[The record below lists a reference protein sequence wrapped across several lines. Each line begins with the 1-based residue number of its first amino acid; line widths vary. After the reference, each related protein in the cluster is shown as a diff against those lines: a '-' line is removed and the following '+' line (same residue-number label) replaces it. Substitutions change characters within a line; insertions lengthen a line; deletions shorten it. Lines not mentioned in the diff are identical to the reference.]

1 MAETATKAMGSKVK
15 QAYINIIEQRL
26 SLNFGTT
33 PKEIGATI
41 ALRHGEGEKMTAFYR
56 DMFVMSQAVWDTF
69 DYARFEGR
77 RITEPQL
84 MTEKE
89 YKGLYGLYIDGRLQG
104 IGGKVMSKEL
114 IEKMK
119 TKARDVK
126 RKEIADYTKLS
137 LDYITSSYGQ
147 ENRDPAG
154 VLKGYG
160 DRIEALIK
168 PAGHL
173 KKIW

>member
-1 MAETATKAMGSKVK
+1 MAETATKVMGSKIK
-15 QAYINIIEQRL
+15 QAYINVIEQRL

-41 ALRHGEGEKMTAFYR
+41 ALKHGEGEKMTAFYR
-56 DMFVMSQAVWDTF
+56 DMFVMSQAVWETF
-69 DYARFEGR
+69 NYAQFEGR
-77 RITEPQL
+77 HTIGPQA

-89 YKGLYGLYIDGRLQG
+89 YNDCYALYLDGRLNDS
-104 IGGKVMSKEL
+104 GGKVMSKEL
-114 IEKMK
+114 AEKTK
-119 TKARDVK
+119 TKARDVR
-126 RKEIADYTKLS
+126 RKEIADFTKLS

>member
-56 DMFVMSQAVWDTF
+56 DMFVMSQAVWETF
-69 DYARFEGR
+69 DFARFEGR
-77 RITEPQL
+77 RITEPQP

-89 YKGLYGLYIDGRLQG
+89 YEGFYELYIDGRLQG
-104 IGGKVMSKEL
+104 IGRKVMSKEL
-114 IEKMK
+114 VEKMK
-119 TKARDVK
+119 AKAHDVK
-126 RKEIADYTKLS
+126 RKEIADYIR
-137 LDYITSSYGQ
+137 DNY
-147 ENRDPAG
+147 EN
-154 VLKGYG
+154 K
-160 DRIEALIK
+160 
-168 PAGHL
+168 
-173 KKIW
+173 